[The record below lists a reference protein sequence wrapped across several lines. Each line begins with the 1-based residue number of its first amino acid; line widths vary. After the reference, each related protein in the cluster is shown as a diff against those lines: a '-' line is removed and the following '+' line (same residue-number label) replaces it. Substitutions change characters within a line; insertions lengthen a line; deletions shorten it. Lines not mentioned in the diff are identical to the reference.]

1 MIVLVIYLGLLLIV
15 AKGLGIPV
23 DVRQLMSP
31 SFTLTYSSVIETMGY
46 LRF

>member
-31 SFTLTYSSVIETMGY
+31 SLTLTYNFIETMVL